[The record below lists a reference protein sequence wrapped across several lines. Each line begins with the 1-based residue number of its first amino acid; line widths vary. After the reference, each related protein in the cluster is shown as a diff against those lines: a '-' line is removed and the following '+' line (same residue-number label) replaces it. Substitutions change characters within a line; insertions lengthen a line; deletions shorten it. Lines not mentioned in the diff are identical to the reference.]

1 MAQAYRETKAAEIQ
15 NYKVDAAVT
24 PVVGADDIA
33 MYRIVKSLAAGTIVY
48 STNGVDGHAGVT
60 LCGGDIGVNL
70 DVQNT
75 GVAIVESGGV
85 VAVNDA
91 ITAAAGGKGVV
102 GTGYIIGFALQATTA
117 TDQLFSVQ
125 LDAMNV

>member
-24 PVVGADDIA
+24 PVAGADDIA
-33 MYRIVKSLAAGTIVY
+33 VNRIVKSLAAGTIVY
-48 STNGVDGHAGVT
+48 SINGVDGHAGVT
-60 LCGGDIGVNL
+60 LCGADIGNNL

-75 GVAIVESGGV
+75 GIAIVEAGGV

-91 ITAAAGGKGVV
+91 ITAGALGRGVT
-102 GTGYIIGFALQATTA
+102 GTGYIIGFALTA
-117 TDQLFSVQ
+117 SAALGDLISVQ